1 MHFTGGTKCCIL
13 LRKGKEHFG
22 GGCFRGRHQGVI
34 YPPFCI
40 YVKHFWHFW
49 ESLRI
54 FWTTLLTNVKCGRD
68 KDIACSFILPLAVN
82 KEHLCGHSLDNPVP
96 CSCLKCLSIFLVFS
110 IQYRLQ
116 CDILINLTVDPE
128 SCHFDVWSISYEV
141 VQAQVNERRWFGR
154 VGLPIAWH
162 TRLRLYILVSA
173 KHKGAPKL
181 C

>member
-22 GGCFRGRHQGVI
+22 GGVFKGETPRCAI
-34 YPPFCI
+34 YPPFCVD
-40 YVKHFWHFW
+40 VKHFWQLW

-110 IQYRLQ
+110 IFSIDCSVTYSSTWQL
-116 CDILINLTVDPE
+116 ILKV
-128 SCHFDVWSISYEV
+128 VISMCEV
-141 VQAQVNERRWFGR
+141 FQMK
-154 VGLPIAWH
+154 
-162 TRLRLYILVSA
+162 LYKPKWMKADDLVEWVSR
-173 KHKGAPKL
+173 
-181 C
+181 